1 MKVRKLKKG
10 DTIHCLNAS
19 DAADMAEAL
28 NWLGVKWDFCY
39 EKDGEKGIWIIIEED
54 EK

>member
-1 MKVRKLKKG
+1 MLKKG
-10 DTIHCLNAS
+10 DTIKCSDAD

-28 NWLGVKWDFCY
+28 NRLGVDWDFCY
-39 EKDGEKGIWIIIEED
+39 EKDGEKGIWIEIMED